1 MSDECLEVDAEL
13 VAALRAG
20 DPNAAAELYR
30 QHVPHLVVVAQRHLS
45 QRLRRRMDAED
56 VVQSAFRSFCLRMRN
71 GQFQFDEQD
80 DIWRLLVTITLNKLR
95 QKAEYHSAGKR
106 SIEREQSLT
115 PLTADQTW
123 KNLDAVARDP
133 APDEQLVL
141 LEDIDHLTEGLDE
154 HQKRMVEL
162 RLLGYQLDEI
172 AQATERSERTVRRV
186 MDKVKERLEQM
197 VASAS

>member
-1 MSDECLEVDAEL
+1 MPEESPEVDAQL

-20 DPNAAAELYR
+20 DPGAAAELFR
-30 QHVPHLVVVAQRHLS
+30 QHVPQLVIVAQRHLS

-71 GQFQFDEQD
+71 GQFQFDEKD

-115 PLTADQTW
+115 PLAADQTW
-123 KNLDAVARDP
+123 KNMDAVARDP
-133 APDEQLVL
+133 APDEQLLL

>member
-1 MSDECLEVDAEL
+1 M
-13 VAALRAG
+13 
-20 DPNAAAELYR
+20 
-30 QHVPHLVVVAQRHLS
+30 
-45 QRLRRRMDAED
+45 
-56 VVQSAFRSFCLRMRN
+56 RMRN
-71 GQFQFDEQD
+71 GQFKFDEQD

-106 SIEREQSLT
+106 AIGREQSLT
-115 PLTADQTW
+115 PVAADQSW
-123 KNLDAVARDP
+123 KNMDAVARSP
-133 APDEQLVL
+133 APDEQMLL

-186 MDKVKERLEQM
+186 MDKVKERLEEM
-197 VASAS
+197 LAGAS